1 MTHRF
6 VISIVQ
12 RSLQTLS
19 SKNYLEIYRITAV
32 QSLCTSN
39 RILWRPYSERST
51 EMSVTNK
58 ALIPLKKNRPRRKK
72 TSLEKTVV
80 KSGVS
85 IVSSKETFFLRY
97 RVCLFVL
104 EYYINVLFF

>member
-1 MTHRF
+1 MTSRF
-6 VISIVQ
+6 VIPILQ

-19 SKNYLEIYRITAV
+19 SKNYLKIHRITGV
-32 QSLCTSN
+32 ESLCTSN
-39 RILWRPYSERST
+39 GILWRPYSERST
-51 EMSVTNK
+51 EINMSNK

-85 IVSSKETFFLRY
+85 IISSKETFFFHIVYVTL
-97 RVCLFVL
+97 LL
-104 EYYINVLFF
+104 NTI